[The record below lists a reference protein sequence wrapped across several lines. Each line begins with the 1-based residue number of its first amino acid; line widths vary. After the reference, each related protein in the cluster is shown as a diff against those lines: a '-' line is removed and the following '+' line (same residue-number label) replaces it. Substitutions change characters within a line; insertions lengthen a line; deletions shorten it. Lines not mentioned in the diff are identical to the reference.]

1 MVPGWLFCGCSCWAL
16 APFLVWFVSFG
27 VLLFPSRGKIRVSD
41 RGMCISSLRSIGCV
55 IDCHRSFVYSCH
67 RGFCFSLYF

>member
-27 VLLFPSRGKIRVSD
+27 VLLFPSRGKIRVFD
-41 RGMCISSLRSIGCV
+41 RGDVHFFPTLDWLC
-55 IDCHRSFVYSCH
+55 D
-67 RGFCFSLYF
+67 